1 MISLFTCLLRASGD
15 NFIRVFSSHKI
26 YTLNEIGSATIGRH
40 YAYFAIVILY
50 NDNSCVLFGK
60 ARGELA
66 ETNGYIQRMLTECV
80 RALEARRK
88 EVRLRWEDLLR
99 TERANSPLAN
109 PDTLVYLIDDTFDAL
124 IDALLK
130 PSVLKRTVHTADFSV
145 VRAKCI
151 CGRNPYLA
159 YFTAGEQALL
169 EALVLIQASNGPLDP
184 DVRDSSVQDLYG
196 VIRAAALRE
205 IEAFCSLCQ
214 YRVDTGRVPG
224 SETLK
229 A

>member
-1 MISLFTCLLRASGD
+1 VSNCYISS
-15 NFIRVFSSHKI
+15 
-26 YTLNEIGSATIGRH
+26 
-40 YAYFAIVILY
+40 
-50 NDNSCVLFGK
+50 
-60 ARGELA
+60 
-66 ETNGYIQRMLTECV
+66 MLTDCV
-80 RALEARRK
+80 HALEARRK

-109 PDTLVYLIDDTFDAL
+109 PDTLVYLIDSTFNS
-124 IDALLK
+124 IIQELLK
-130 PSVLKRTVHTADFSV
+130 PQSPKKAIHSADFSV

-184 DVRDSSVQDLYG
+184 DVRDSSVQDLYS
-196 VIRAAALRE
+196 VIRSAALKE

-214 YRVDTGRVPG
+214 YRAE
-224 SETLK
+224 SETLSNLQSVK
-229 A
+229 ACSA